1 MPPKKRPSRQDLIRA
16 QQRSAFVGRVEQLE
30 TFQHNLTHLQIV
42 DGFAYPGAF
51 LFNIWGQGG
60 VGKTTL
66 LRQFEAIAK
75 GHQHVV
81 ARIDE
86 AITTVPEV
94 MAAFAKQL
102 ADQGQPLAKFSER
115 YKVYRHKREELET
128 DPEAPQGFSAFVG
141 KTVTKVGLKLGRQ
154 VPIAGAALDFV
165 DEEGLVEGA
174 GEWATFVSRKLK
186 NKDEIQLV
194 NEPLGVLTPLFLE
207 GLETIADRQ
216 MVLLFDTY
224 ERTGEVVEPWLLDIL
239 AERHG
244 VLPPNCIW
252 VIAGRDRLNPNDW
265 SGYDPVQFPL
275 EPFTAEEATQ
285 FLQRKGVT
293 NAEVI
298 STILDVSGR
307 LPLLL
312 AILAESSP
320 NDPVQVGEASG
331 TAVER
336 FLKWVEDPAK
346 RQLALDA
353 ALPQSLNRDVVAQLV
368 DEETDVDALYGW
380 LKTMP
385 FVGERSDGW
394 AYHDVVRP
402 QMLRYQQRE
411 SAKSWAEKHG
421 VLAAYY
427 DGCAQQLDL
436 EDDKVRYA
444 DATWQSYALRRLYHQ
459 LCSHPQ
465 QKLAVA
471 LNQFLDALKQNSD
484 FAQQWAAVMLQAGQ
498 ELEVKALCDWGKRL
512 MKGLQAYEDDGYGE
526 TVTVLTDLLNA
537 EVVKAEKYSIIYS
550 WRGNVYRLMSA
561 HEKALQDFNCA
572 VGLEPEYQWA
582 IAHRGI
588 TYRFMERYEEALTDF
603 SRAIE
608 LNSEDKWAIAHRG
621 ITYRFMERY
630 EEALTDLNCAIE
642 LDPEYKWAI
651 AQRGSIYRF
660 LESYEEALEDF
671 NRAIELDPEDKWA
684 ITGRGRTY
692 HSIKSYKEALQDF
705 NRAIELDAEYKRA
718 AANRGEVYLLLRQ
731 YDEALLD
738 FKASMDTNNDW
749 DYYRQA
755 LAYLGLKQIES
766 TKAHLTQ
773 AIQIAQKNHEKV
785 PNNHRHTFNLAL
797 YHLVSRKLDKGKH
810 FYQEALSREAPVL
823 FLKGAI
829 QDLQDLLTIFPNY
842 PHAQEMKG
850 FLESALSLRQLKPQP
865 PQIN

>member
-1 MPPKKRPSRQDLIRA
+1 
-16 QQRSAFVGRVEQLE
+16 LE
-30 TFQHNLTHLQIV
+30 AFQHNLTHLQIA
-42 DGFAYPGAF
+42 DDFAYPSAF

-115 YKVYRHKREELET
+115 YKVYRQKREELET

-141 KTVTKVGLKLGRQ
+141 KTVTKVGLKLGRR

-174 GEWATFVSRKLK
+174 GEWAAFVSRKLK

-216 MVLLFDTY
+216 IVLLFDTY

-275 EPFTAEEATQ
+275 EPFTEDEAVQ

-293 NAEVI
+293 NSEVV
-298 STILDVSGR
+298 STILEVSGR

-336 FLKWVEDPAK
+336 FLKWVDDPAK

-368 DEETDVDALYGW
+368 DEETNVDALYGW

-385 FVGERSDGW
+385 FVRERSDGW

-411 SAKSWAEKHG
+411 SAKRWAEKHG
-421 VLAAYY
+421 VLATYY
-427 DGCAQQLDL
+427 DGCAQQLGLD
-436 EDDKVRYA
+436 EKSCYA

-459 LCSHPQ
+459 LCRQPQ
-465 QKLAVA
+465 QKLSVA

-484 FAQQWAAVMLQAGQ
+484 FAQHWAAVMLQAGE
-498 ELEVKALCDWGKRL
+498 ELEVKALCDWGERL
-512 MKGLQAYEDDGYGE
+512 VKGLQAYEEDGYRE
-526 TVTVLTDLLNA
+526 TITVLTALLNA
-537 EVVKAEKYSIIYS
+537 EVVKAEKYSIIHS
-550 WRGNVYRLMSA
+550 WRGNVHRLMSA

-588 TYRFMERYEEALTDF
+588 TYRL
-603 SRAIE
+603 
-608 LNSEDKWAIAHRG
+608 
-621 ITYRFMERY
+621 MERY

-660 LESYEEALEDF
+660 LAFYEEALEDF
-671 NRAIELDPEDKWA
+671 NRAIELDPEDKLA

-692 HSIKSYKEALQDF
+692 QSIKSYKEALQDF
-705 NRAIELDAEYKRA
+705 SRAIELDSEYKRA

-731 YDEALLD
+731 YNEALVD
-738 FKASMDTNNDW
+738 FKNSMDTNNDW

-755 LAYLGLKQIES
+755 LAHIGLKQIDDAK
-766 TKAHLTQ
+766 TDLNQ
-773 AIQIAQKNHEKV
+773 AIKLANQNYETDLD
-785 PNNHRHTFNLAL
+785 NHRNTFNLAL
-797 YHLVSRKLDKGKH
+797 YCLVARQPDKAKK
-810 FYQEALSREAPVL
+810 FYQEAFSRRAPIPR
-823 FLKGAI
+823 LKAAT
-829 QDLQDLLTIFPNY
+829 QDLQDLLSIFPNY

-850 FLESALSLRQLKPQP
+850 FLESALSLRQLKPHSP
-865 PQIN
+865 PVN

>member
-42 DGFAYPGAF
+42 DGFAYPSAF

-66 LRQFEAIAK
+66 LRQFEAIAQ

-115 YKVYRHKREELET
+115 YKVYRQKREELET

-194 NEPLGVLTPLFLE
+194 NEPLGALTPLFLE

-224 ERTGEVVEPWLLDIL
+224 ERTGEVVERWLLDIL
-239 AERHG
+239 TERHG
-244 VLPPNCIW
+244 VLPLNCIW

-265 SGYDPVQFPL
+265 SGYNPVQFPL
-275 EPFTAEEATQ
+275 EPFIEEEATQ

-368 DEETDVDALYGW
+368 DDEADVDALYSW

-385 FVGERSDGW
+385 FVRERSDGW

-411 SAKSWAEKHG
+411 SAKRWAEKHG
-421 VLAAYY
+421 VLATYY
-427 DGCAQQLDL
+427 DSCAQQLGL
-436 EDDKVRYA
+436 DKKACYA
-444 DATWQSYALRRLYHQ
+444 DATWQSYALQRLYHQ

-465 QKLAVA
+465 RELAVA

-484 FAQQWAAVMLQAGQ
+484 FAQQWAAVMLQAGE
-498 ELEVKALCDWGKRL
+498 ELEVKALCDWGERL
-512 MKGLQAYEDDGYGE
+512 VKGLQAYEDDGYGE
-526 TVTVLTDLLNA
+526 TITVLTDLLNA
-537 EVVKAEKYSIIYS
+537 EVVEAEKYSIIYS

-582 IAHRGI
+582 IARRGL
-588 TYRFMERYEEALTDF
+588 TYSLMKCYEEAL
-603 SRAIE
+603 I
-608 LNSEDKWAIAHRG
+608 
-621 ITYRFMERY
+621 
-630 EEALTDLNCAIE
+630 
-642 LDPEYKWAI
+642 
-651 AQRGSIYRF
+651 
-660 LESYEEALEDF
+660 DF
-671 NRAIELDPEDKWA
+671 NRAIELDPEYKFA
-684 ITGRGRTY
+684 IANRGRTY
-692 HSIKSYKEALQDF
+692 RLMKCYKKALTDF
-705 NRAIELDAEYKRA
+705 NRAIEIDP
-718 AANRGEVYLLLRQ
+718 
-731 YDEALLD
+731 DD
-738 FKASMDTNNDW
+738 
-749 DYYRQA
+749 
-755 LAYLGLKQIES
+755 
-766 TKAHLTQ
+766 
-773 AIQIAQKNHEKV
+773 
-785 PNNHRHTFNLAL
+785 
-797 YHLVSRKLDKGKH
+797 
-810 FYQEALSREAPVL
+810 
-823 FLKGAI
+823 
-829 QDLQDLLTIFPNY
+829 
-842 PHAQEMKG
+842 
-850 FLESALSLRQLKPQP
+850 
-865 PQIN
+865 